1 MFDFFM
7 SEREREIAMIERTG
21 YPSWQQE
28 HDDDADEED
37 ASTDCM

>member
-1 MFDFFM
+1 MFDFLI

-28 HDDDADEED
+28 HDDEDDTEEK
-37 ASTDCM
+37 